1 MDTNNILINKIKESS
16 KKLVDDNISFPMEMD
31 YFLIEQ
37 AMLRGASI
45 VFESIL
51 KNETIDN
58 EKLHN
63 DIHDK

>member
-31 YFLIEQ
+31 YLLIEQ